1 MKRGYT
7 RSLVLE
13 LKNGISKELVEY
25 FDTTKKTNKMF
36 PSDLITVV
44 DEVVTEELNEET
56 NTSELKKIYRTKK
69 KNLLTKKK
77 RYYENCKRMVES
89 QSWKTDDIE
98 RYCFKDVAYNNKFF
112 NEEQW
117 NAAYNNKTF
126 EAVQAE
132 ELEKIKK
139 WAEDSSSKMI
149 EYGGRE
155 KRTPKS
161 IYTNFKQD
169 VTLDVLR
176 ILEEHYQFNIED
188 LIFAVMDDL
197 SDKSVF
203 GNKREKIS
211 RDDADEGGHLIV
223 FGDETGNRRTQ
234 ITFSKDLF
242 DENDTVKGFDV
253 KDQEILSTLLQ
264 IAEKYEGTEYPIYV
278 EVATVA
284 HAIYKGRKLSKRDY
298 DEVVKR
304 VRKLT
309 ANIDYYENNV
319 WKKTLHLLDYAEREM
334 QSGRDYIA
342 FTPSLY
348 TNNEIENKRVVKL
361 PARERNSL
369 TNGAAKLLYHT
380 FLTQRVKAYKKC
392 KQNNLQNE
400 PFIVNYQYAH
410 FMRFVN
416 FGGGNKKNNHEE
428 IMRALED
435 YKSKGIFIN
444 GYTYDKNKKTYAIEF
459 LPLTPEEIQDLE
471 YYLGEEIDVKED
483 MIQLTIFDF
492 ED

>member
-161 IYTNFKQD
+161 IYTNFWC
-169 VTLDVLR
+169 
-176 ILEEHYQFNIED
+176 
-188 LIFAVMDDL
+188 
-197 SDKSVF
+197 
-203 GNKREKIS
+203 KRYS
-211 RDDADEGGHLIV
+211 
-223 FGDETGNRRTQ
+223 F
-234 ITFSKDLF
+234 
-242 DENDTVKGFDV
+242 
-253 KDQEILSTLLQ
+253 
-264 IAEKYEGTEYPIYV
+264 
-278 EVATVA
+278 
-284 HAIYKGRKLSKRDY
+284 
-298 DEVVKR
+298 
-304 VRKLT
+304 
-309 ANIDYYENNV
+309 
-319 WKKTLHLLDYAEREM
+319 
-334 QSGRDYIA
+334 
-342 FTPSLY
+342 
-348 TNNEIENKRVVKL
+348 
-361 PARERNSL
+361 
-369 TNGAAKLLYHT
+369 
-380 FLTQRVKAYKKC
+380 
-392 KQNNLQNE
+392 
-400 PFIVNYQYAH
+400 
-410 FMRFVN
+410 
-416 FGGGNKKNNHEE
+416 
-428 IMRALED
+428 
-435 YKSKGIFIN
+435 
-444 GYTYDKNKKTYAIEF
+444 
-459 LPLTPEEIQDLE
+459 
-471 YYLGEEIDVKED
+471 
-483 MIQLTIFDF
+483 
-492 ED
+492 